1 MRHKG
6 VARSLS
12 RLYSEEEA
20 SPTVPTAPKARA
32 TQMPQE
38 SPSKVRNEEKPRGRS
53 QPSRRTETKALE
65 AAGSGGLPVGTP
77 VKARK
82 TTTSKARKAPP
93 KAEQSKERPAPK
105 MLGKVQDSPKEEIEI
120 KIDQVDLG
128 SSTRTNELMTTFGD
142 ELYFTNEPVPKV
154 IQSSP
159 EPKSLEVPLPSE
171 QRAAFG
177 QKVYSFQ
184 DELDICHKME
194 RGWSTLQAAAP
205 AVPAPP
211 NPYDF
216 QKPLKGKLNSDGA
229 VIKDGQASRTPNT
242 HVRFPRLA
250 ELLRS
255 GKAIDRSQRP
265 VPEYGELTCLMQAQ
279 MVLGHSW
286 TSDTSV
292 TSVVLHWLQWFLPYI
307 VLVSVLLVV
316 ALLVLGPSEAF
327 FGLLPL
333 PLLLPLQ
340 HLRCKAWNR
349 QLLAAVD
356 KAAFAD
362 AFDQLRA
369 PLGWGE
375 DGQVFSANLNAAMQ
389 ALSLPPGDL
398 LTSMRSRFDWKLG
411 VLCPLV
417 LVLPALLYILKNETQ
432 SLEAAEVPVLLL
444 CAFTML
450 AACSPG
456 KEMRRSELVDQRLEA
471 LETAFNALL
480 DTLRPLLGSAA
491 QPHCMQG
498 KVGTSSSAGVERFS
512 VRMVTS
518 ERFTLRGTLTILQ
531 EECSLQISC
540 PLASF
545 NLVANGLEGAMQTEL
560 GRCAAGEV
568 DSMMMSPPRQGT
580 SWAASL
586 GMRFS
591 RASPD
596 TRARRDDDLAS
607 VSTASTL
614 TRGKNQVDE
623 ASLHL
628 ALAMVTALNRRAAEP
643 LEVFFAKTGVVMA
656 PPKAAYDEPA
666 LVLAFAE
673 DQVTCYAGFGAFGP
687 EIRSGPKGGCF
698 GKGATIT
705 KDSFGVVRDPSE
717 MRQLCT
723 DEEEGP
729 LGRSTSLNLNID
741 ESPRSYAAS
750 QGSND
755 SEDEGAGCKWPSST
769 RSNGRYAKLFSAAPR
784 HLALVFDTF
793 AARDRCLEVIRETLP
808 LPMAGRTKC
817 FPAEP

>member
-1 MRHKG
+1 MQ
-6 VARSLS
+6 
-12 RLYSEEEA
+12 
-20 SPTVPTAPKARA
+20 APKARA

-38 SPSKVRNEEKPRGRS
+38 SPSKMRKEEKPRGRS

-65 AAGSGGLPVGTP
+65 AESGGLPVGTP

-82 TTTSKARKAPP
+82 TSKAPGRKVPP

-105 MLGKVQDSPKEEIEI
+105 TLGKVQDPKEEIEI

-142 ELYFTNEPVPKV
+142 ELSFTNEPVPKV
-154 IQSSP
+154 IESSP
-159 EPKSLEVPLPSE
+159 ELKTLEVPLPSD

-194 RGWSTLQAAAP
+194 RGWSTLQAAP

-216 QKPLKGKLNSDGA
+216 QKPLKGKWNSEGA
-229 VIKDGQASRTPNT
+229 VTKDGQASRTPNT

-255 GKAIDRSQRP
+255 GKAMDRSQRP

-286 TSDTSV
+286 TSDASV
-292 TSVVLHWLQWFLPYI
+292 FSVALHWLQWFLPYI
-307 VLVSVLLVV
+307 ALVSVLLVV
-316 ALLVLGPSEAF
+316 GLVVLGPSEAF

-340 HLRCKAWNR
+340 YLRCKTWNR
-349 QLLAAVD
+349 QLLAAID

-398 LTSMRSRFDWKLG
+398 LTSMRSRFDWRLA
-411 VLCPLV
+411 VLYPLV
-417 LVLPALLYILKNETQ
+417 LVLPALYILKNETQ

-456 KEMRRSELVDQRLEA
+456 KEMRRSDLVDQRLEA

-498 KVGTSSSAGVERFS
+498 KVGTSSSMGVERFS

-518 ERFTLRGTLTILQ
+518 ERFTLRGTLTISQ

-545 NLVANGLEGAMQTEL
+545 NLVANGLEGAVQTEL

-568 DSMMMSPPRQGT
+568 DAMMMSPPRQGT

-628 ALAMVTALNRRAAEP
+628 ALAMVTALNRRHAEP

-666 LVLAFAE
+666 LVLALAE
-673 DQVTCYAGFGAFGP
+673 DQLTCYAGFGAFGP
-687 EIRSGPKGGCF
+687 EMRSGPKGGCF
-698 GKGATIT
+698 GKGAAIT

-723 DEEEGP
+723 DEEQGP
-729 LGRSTSLNLNID
+729 LGRSTSLNLNMD

-750 QGSND
+750 QGSD
-755 SEDEGAGCKWPSST
+755 SEDEGAVV
-769 RSNGRYAKLFSAAPR
+769 NGRPQPGATAVMPSFFQL
-784 HLALVFDTF
+784 HLDTW
-793 AARDRCLEVIRETLP
+793 RWSSIPSRPGTGVL
-808 LPMAGRTKC
+808 K
-817 FPAEP
+817 